1 MATDYSEIRA
11 FPELDTEQ
19 SAALID
25 ELFSTYVDGGGSF
38 SDYPY
43 RTTDDYG
50 FTNTADFL
58 DKATSYQAMLSHQE
72 HDGWH
77 YVLDCEEDSP
87 AQLSSSAD
95 YFNVVRYRLLADGE
109 FQYHRLIV
117 KNEPDGQ
124 LRPTRSLVKILRDI
138 RRYDDPSRTEIAI
151 ALIEAIKKLH
161 QEGKTLVKD
170 GQGKSIINP
179 ANIMLTKSTDTPP
192 KFEIEFLHSIELP
205 TDSREAINE
214 KCQDL
219 LRIGS
224 YLTPSSPRVS
234 TTSSPHLLPT
244 RYRNTLSVFLQTKKS
259 AMQRARPVTS
269 ITNIQALLVVTR
281 FFGRDKR
288 QWHGIINT
296 YPALAKFIYERYEKY
311 QRDELSSDDVR
322 REIEDKLSDL
332 NNLMF
337 IEETSSRLAQRNPIK
352 ISPLA
357 NAIAFMWQGNHLKDG
372 SLAKAVDEF
381 VSEYKFEG
389 DDASKPYHQRAA
401 FLEFCYRNHQDFP
414 AEKFFPTLCGP
425 EDYVS
430 AAFYEL
436 EQRQKSEE
444 EFIFDRHGFLRL
456 IEVGCCDSKHS
467 LIEAAKDRQLL
478 SLIDK
483 FSYWAASSDGSPSSG
498 IKHGLAEEKV
508 ADFSS
513 FKVCVAEYL
522 AAKEPGYRMIENLIS
537 EYVGAKDI
545 SGNFVPSY
553 KRMRSDDLRAV
564 LPRIIAE
571 ADPIPADSSAAVE
584 EGDSSPI
591 AVAEGAEEVDI
602 TTHSAHSAGPM
613 ADSSTTTPADGSAAA
628 EAGVAV
634 VDEAETISDGRG
646 VVTSSYGLFTRTMP
660 PQKPV
665 EGAATGPG
673 HREGNASPAA
683 PDHIP
688 ADSSYPTPTI
698 APDGSKKAATT
709 EPSGLESRA
718 AAPLR
723 PPEGDKRGPVTGE
736 IADIPTV
743 AKLDNI
749 EGIISGIV
757 GPESQ
762 YLSQFR
768 EMERPYQQ
776 ALVKVYNSINW
787 KRTGINHA
795 ETVKVIFSIFTK
807 LEVLHKKAKDWWTA
821 ADKQA
826 LLNEFVGAFLNGNG
840 STKVFTGKDEDQVVE
855 TLKARVWLKNQEKNP
870 GQSWVLTKDLVT
882 DIMNLPA
889 KEHSFL
895 KQFIEKLPTPLKTA
909 AAIIDIEDKHIPP
922 SGPGSIQ

>member
-25 ELFSTYVDGGGSF
+25 ELFYTYVDGGGSF

-72 HDGWH
+72 RDGWH

-161 QEGKTLVKD
+161 QEGKTLEKNE
-170 GQGKSIINP
+170 QGKSIINP
-179 ANIMLTKSTDTPP
+179 ANIMLTESTDTPP
-192 KFEIEFLHSIELP
+192 KFEIEFLHSIALP

-214 KCQDL
+214 KRQDL
-219 LRIGS
+219 LKVGS
-224 YLTPSSPRVS
+224 YLEPSSPRVS
-234 TTSSPHLLPT
+234 TTSSSHLLPT
-244 RYRNTLSVFLQTKKS
+244 RYRDSLSVFLQTKKS

-281 FFGRDKR
+281 FFGRSMP

-322 REIEDKLSDL
+322 REIKDKLRDL

-337 IEETSSRLAQRNPIK
+337 IEETSSRLAQCNPIK
-352 ISPLA
+352 KSPLA

-381 VSEYKFEG
+381 VSEYKSEG

-444 EFIFDRHGFLRL
+444 DFIFYSHGFLRL

-483 FSYWAASSDGSPSSG
+483 FSYWAARSDGSPSSG
-498 IKHGLAEEKV
+498 IKHGLAAEKV
-508 ADFSS
+508 DDFSS

-522 AAKEPGYRMIENLIS
+522 AAKEPGYRVIENLIS

-564 LPRIIAE
+564 LPRIIAK
-571 ADPIPADSSAAVE
+571 AYPIPVDGSAAVE
-584 EGDSSPI
+584 AGISSSI
-591 AVAEGAEEVDI
+591 AG
-602 TTHSAHSAGPM
+602 
-613 ADSSTTTPADGSAAA
+613 
-628 EAGVAV
+628 
-634 VDEAETISDGRG
+634 VDEAETIVPSGSKMVADTQPEVPTEPSGFDSRAAGSLRLPDGEERRRAVIG
-646 VVTSSYGLFTRTMP
+646 SYRLLTSRMTP
-660 PQKPV
+660 KKP
-665 EGAATGPG
+665 EKGAATGPA
-673 HREGNASPAA
+673 HREGDAMDPN
-683 PDHIP
+683 
-688 ADSSYPTPTI
+688 
-698 APDGSKKAATT
+698 PDGSKMAATT

-723 PPEGDKRGPVTGE
+723 PPDGDKRGTVTGE
-736 IADIPTV
+736 IADITTD
-743 AKLDNI
+743 AKEGNI
-749 EGIISGIV
+749 EDKIREIV
-757 GPESQ
+757 DLDSQ
-762 YLSQFR
+762 YLSQFQA
-768 EMERPYQQ
+768 MEKPYQQ
-776 ALVKVYNSINW
+776 ALEKVYNAIDWNA
-787 KRTGINHA
+787 KCNTPA
-795 ETVKVIFSIFTK
+795 EIMKTIFSIFTK
-807 LEVLHKKAKDWWTA
+807 LEFLHKKAKDWWTA
-821 ADKQA
+821 ADKKG
-826 LLNEFVGAFLNGNG
+826 LLDEFVEAFLNGDG
-840 STKVFTGKDEDQVVE
+840 SKKVFTVDDDSVVE
-855 TLKARVWLKNQEKNP
+855 TLKARVWLKNQDKNP

-889 KEHSFL
+889 KNHSFL

-909 AAIIDIEDKHIPP
+909 AAIIDIEDKVIPP